1 MFSASILLEH
11 SESLYHR
18 QPLSDH
24 LEAIV
29 GSLLLSSHLMYLFA
43 LLLFLIILLFLWTLL
58 TNSAPDLSLTVPDF
72 YLSIS
77 LTSILG
83 FSLILDISQGS
94 RYHGKIKYKEKEMER
109 ASFLLLKD
117 IGRIL
122 NTLLIFYI

>member
-1 MFSASILLEH
+1 MFSVSVLLEH

-18 QPLSDH
+18 QCLCDH
-24 LEAIV
+24 LEATV
-29 GSLLLSSHLMYLFA
+29 GSLLISSHLLYLFA
-43 LLLFLIILLFLWTLL
+43 LLLFLIILLLLWTLL

-83 FSLILDISQGS
+83 FSLIPDISQGS
-94 RYHGKIKYKEKEMER
+94 SYHGKIKYKEKKMER

-117 IGRIL
+117 IGGIY
-122 NTLLIFYI
+122 NTLLIFHI